1 MKLSQVIAEANAA
14 VKVLKDP
21 KRAKMLAIAF
31 RHDHSV
37 PHNALAKLGPKPTD
51 EDIVKL
57 WSELLDQSLNL
68 SRKSPTKPNLS
79 ADGRFDDWL
88 TRLYI
93 NGAVDFEDI
102 NGEGGD
108 ALWKWLTLHNGEVL
122 KTQDQDFNRFED
134 IRQLSNRMSNGYYR
148 GALERLKNQAEIQ
161 KLKKFAKMI
170 IVYKDDRFTCMVPLN
185 YGATAVFNNAE
196 GFQANF
202 CTGGSSGISW
212 FRQYAPDGIIVCVLD
227 ADNVDTKNG
236 KWQFHAATRQIVN
249 AQQDD
254 RNDTS
259 GNDQKFA
266 ELFPGLMKKIIA
278 GIEAKAD
285 EIHQA
290 SDTVD
295 NGFTDNRD
303 RPSKLV
309 NGGYDIP
316 REIQKIQRTFPIST
330 ASTEPGASRL
340 PGTREQPGGEE
351 LR

>member
-14 VKVLKDP
+14 VKVLRDP
-21 KRAKMLAIAF
+21 KRVEKLALAF

-37 PHNALAKLGPKPTD
+37 PHNAVAKLGSKPTD

-57 WSELLDQSLNL
+57 WSSLLDQSLDL

-88 TRLYI
+88 TKLYI

-102 NGEGGD
+102 SGEGGD
-108 ALWKWLTLHNGEVL
+108 ALWKWLTLSRGRVL
-122 KTQDQDFNRFED
+122 KPQDQDFNRFES
-134 IRQLSNRMSNGYYR
+134 IQQLSNRMSSGYYR

-170 IVYKDDRFTCMVPLN
+170 TVYKDDRFTCIIPLN

-202 CTGGSSGISW
+202 CTGGSSGITW
-212 FRQYAPDGIIVCVLD
+212 FRRYAPDGIIVCVLD
-227 ADNVDTKNG
+227 AKNVDTKNG
-236 KWQFHAATRQIVN
+236 KWQFHAPTRQIVN

-254 RNDTS
+254 RGDVS
-259 GNDQKFA
+259 GNDQRFA

-285 EIHQA
+285 EITQA

-295 NGFTDNRD
+295 NGFTDERD

-309 NGGYDIP
+309 DGGYNIP
-316 REIQKIQRTFPIST
+316 REIQRIERTFPIST
-330 ASTEPGASRL
+330 ASTEPGAGRL

>member
-21 KRAKMLAIAF
+21 KRAKMLAIAI

-37 PHNALAKLGPKPTD
+37 PHNAVAKLGPKPTD
-51 EDIVKL
+51 EYIVKL
-57 WSELLDQSLNL
+57 WSELLDQSLDL
-68 SRKSPTKPNLS
+68 SRRSPTKPNLS

-108 ALWKWLTLHNGEVL
+108 ALWKWLTLHNGGVL
-122 KTQDQDFNRFED
+122 KPQDQDFNRFES
-134 IRQLSNRMSNGYYR
+134 IQQLSNRMSNGFYR
-148 GALERLKNQAEIQ
+148 GALDRLKNQAEIQ
-161 KLKKFAKMI
+161 KLKKLAKMVT
-170 IVYKDDRFTCMVPLN
+170 VYKDERFTCIVPLN
-185 YGATAVFNNAE
+185 YGATAVFNNAD

-202 CTGGSSGISW
+202 CTGGSGGISW
-212 FRQYAPDGIIVCVLD
+212 FRNYAPDGIIVCVLD
-227 ADNVDTKNG
+227 AKNVDTKWG

-249 AQQDD
+249 AQQDN
-254 RNDTS
+254 RGDTS

-278 GIEAKAD
+278 GIQDKAD
-285 EIHQA
+285 EIQKA

-303 RPSKLV
+303 RPSKIID
-309 NGGYDIP
+309 GGYNIP
-316 REIQKIQRTFPIST
+316 KEIQRIERTFPIST
-330 ASTEPGASRL
+330 ASTEPGEGRL
-340 PGTREQPGGEE
+340 PRAQEQPGGEE